1 MGSFGRVQLVKC
13 IRDDK
18 IYAMKVLLKD
28 QVTLKNQIIN
38 SINEQKILKQVLDK
52 PFISQLKYSFQTEQK
67 LFLVTEY

>member
-1 MGSFGRVQLVKC
+1 MGSFGRVYLVKC
-13 IRDDK
+13 NRDDK